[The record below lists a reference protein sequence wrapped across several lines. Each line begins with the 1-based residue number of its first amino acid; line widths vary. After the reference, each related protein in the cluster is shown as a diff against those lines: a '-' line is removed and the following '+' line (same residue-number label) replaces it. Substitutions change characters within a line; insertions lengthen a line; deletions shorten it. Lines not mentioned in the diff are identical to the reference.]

1 MLKSKSALF
10 FALPAFLFFTIF
22 LVYPVFQILVNSFRE
37 ENLISEGAFIGLEN
51 YALLLQDPVFW
62 GTLGNSFLYIMVS
75 PVLIIIALLL
85 ALALRE
91 NTMLNRVFRSA
102 FFFPVVTPLVT
113 AGIIWKWMFTEDIGM
128 VNHVLSMCGI
138 GTVKWLSSFPENMI
152 AVMIITIWR
161 GAGYYM
167 MIMLA
172 ALSVTDR
179 NLEEAATLD
188 GAGYLQRV
196 WYILIPQLWPSIV
209 MVFVISSIAAVKL
222 FTELYVLIPGAPMA
236 QKTIVSLL
244 FRESF
249 EKFNIGYGSA
259 IGVLLFV
266 FTLGLSF
273 ANLHLLESRD
283 KP

>member
-1 MLKSKSALF
+1 MAKSKQTFF
-10 FALPAFLFFTIF
+10 FALPAFVFFAVF
-22 LVYPVFQILVNSFRE
+22 FCYPVLYVFINSFRE
-37 ENLISEGAFIGLEN
+37 ENLITAGSFIGFEN
-51 YALLLQDPVFW
+51 YTVLLTDIVFW
-62 GTLGNSFLYIMVS
+62 KVLLNSFLYILVT
-75 PVLIIIALLL
+75 PILIAASLML
-85 ALALRE
+85 ALALRG
-91 NTMLNRVFRSA
+91 NNRLNRIFRSA

-113 AGIIWKWMFTEDIGM
+113 AGIIWKWMFAEDM
-128 VNHVLSMCGI
+128 GI
-138 GTVKWLSSFPENMI
+138 INYLFSSLGISSVKWLSAFPENML

-172 ALSVTDR
+172 GLAVTDADI
-179 NLEEAATLD
+179 EEAAILD
-188 GAGYLQRV
+188 GAGYWQRV
-196 WYILIPQLWPSIV
+196 WHIIIPQLRSTIV

-249 EKFNIGYGSA
+249 EKFNMGYGSA
-259 IGVLLFV
+259 IGILLFL
-266 FTLGLSF
+266 FTLGLSI
-273 ANLHLLESRD
+273 ANLKLLDRPD